1 MLSTMRMKKTRNDP
15 HPLGSYSAGSSMD
28 ELRNVHILVE
38 GRVQGV
44 GFRYFVKNIAA
55 DLHINGWVRNRFD
68 ERVEILAQG
77 TAADLARFVAA
88 VRVGPSSALVTDLV
102 TDWPPVVSQ
111 FDRFSVAPSI

>member
-1 MLSTMRMKKTRNDP
+1 
-15 HPLGSYSAGSSMD
+15 MD
-28 ELRNVHILVE
+28 ELQNMHILVE

-44 GFRYFVKNIAA
+44 GFRYFVKNIAT
-55 DLHINGWVRNRFD
+55 DLHITGWVRNRYD

-77 TAADLARFVAA
+77 TASDLTRFVAA

-102 TDWPPVVSQ
+102 TDSPPVDSR